1 MVLKMMN
8 IANKD
13 LPRLIAALFH
23 IEVLRLAQNISLFG
37 LSSFELPSDMFDE
50 KSTSSANPGRTNVLF
65 NFTLLKMPIR
75 SKSFQTT
82 HPCCVHR

>member
-50 KSTSSANPGRTNVLF
+50 KSTSPAN
-65 NFTLLKMPIR
+65 
-75 SKSFQTT
+75 
-82 HPCCVHR
+82 HPFLILEGPTVCSTSLY